1 MQPDFS
7 QVFLK
12 GVLNA
17 LLQLWYIWLILG
29 LVLLGKII
37 FYLLEK
43 QKLAKSGIADIDSMD
58 GKRFEKY
65 LEVLFERLGYKV
77 ERTRYIGDYGAD
89 LVTQKNGQKT
99 VIQAKRHKNNV
110 GIKAI
115 QEAVAAKGY
124 YNCDKAMVV
133 TNSYFTNQAKE
144 LAVKNGVELWDRK
157 DLIRNLLNIKE
168 EGEIKIN
175 QTSLEAIPTDSSD
188 KCVICSMTV
197 SDKVRRYCLDRPEK
211 FGGKIYCYEHQRKVD
226 TSPNNSTNG

>member
-1 MQPDFS
+1 MQIDFS
-7 QVFLK
+7 KVFLTSLIK
-12 GVLNA
+12 GLI
-17 LLQLWYIWLILG
+17 QLWYVW
-29 LVLLGKII
+29 LVLGIILIGKLI

-43 QKLAKSGIADIDSMD
+43 QKLAKSGISDVDSMY
-58 GKRFEKY
+58 GKKFEKY
-65 LEVLFERLGYKV
+65 LEVLFERLSYKV

-99 VIQAKRHKNNV
+99 VIQAKRNKNNV

-157 DLIRNLLNIKE
+157 DLIRNLLKIKE
-168 EGEIKIN
+168 EGDIKIA
-175 QTSLEAIPTDSSD
+175 QPSFETIPNDSSD
-188 KCVICSMTV
+188 KCAICGMTV
-197 SDKVRRYCLDRPEK
+197 SEKVRQYCLDRPQK
-211 FGGKIYCYEHQRKVD
+211 FKGKIYCYEHQKKVD
-226 TSPNNSTNG
+226 TLHNSR